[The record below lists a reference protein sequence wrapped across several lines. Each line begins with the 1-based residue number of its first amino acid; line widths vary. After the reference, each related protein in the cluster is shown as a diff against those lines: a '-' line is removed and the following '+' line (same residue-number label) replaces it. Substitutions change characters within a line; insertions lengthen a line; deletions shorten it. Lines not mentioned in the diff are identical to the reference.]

1 MAERIGKYEVVELIG
16 RGGMGTI
23 YRARDSVLERS
34 VALKVVSSFE
44 VTPELRVR
52 FFREAQ
58 ACARLSHPNI
68 VTIHDMGEDGGRLF
82 IVMELLEGE
91 ELRQLIARRAPL
103 ALEPPPP
110 GTRDP
115 TIGPRPRRHG
125 AAPGPWWDRREWP
138 RGQPQGLPP

>member
-34 VALKVVSSFE
+34 VALKVVSSLE

-58 ACARLSHPNI
+58 ACARRWS
-68 VTIHDMGEDGGRLF
+68 
-82 IVMELLEGE
+82 
-91 ELRQLIARRAPL
+91 
-103 ALEPPPP
+103 
-110 GTRDP
+110 
-115 TIGPRPRRHG
+115 
-125 AAPGPWWDRREWP
+125 
-138 RGQPQGLPP
+138 